1 MKLQNPSG
9 VFELNRQERRGSFF
23 GTLLSQL
30 PRVQRLEDEAPLESP
45 QGFFFPR
52 DFCAHPSFPEC
63 ASCSEMLRD
72 LCGTQG
78 STKHTLQTFAL
89 VQPAYF
95 VYEESEQL
103 RRNRINRTKR

>member
-72 LCGTQG
+72 GALGAGEGIRWKAKEPVSWSSVGQG
-78 STKHTLQTFAL
+78 ERSLGHRL
-89 VQPAYF
+89 
-95 VYEESEQL
+95 
-103 RRNRINRTKR
+103 